1 MTLCIDIGTHTGWAL
16 LEGQQILESGTTHL
30 ATKEELDLQRREGK
44 ERTLDLRYSRLH
56 ALIRRFIKEHGI
68 ERIVFEDVLFSSTQM
83 QGQLWA
89 SLRCAIWAV
98 CQEFPIQVF
107 GLPVGTL
114 KLFATGSG
122 AAKKPGMATALAALE
137 PGSTVEMSGANVFL
151 RKSNGVLA
159 DDNEVDALWLA
170 RYTMEVDLGKR
181 DFLGVYQRKAAGK
194 AVRRRKRAQRKTDGN
209 IKKLAELGKQKAKKQ
224 SMREAIKA
232 AGKCCGVLR
241 KPGNFGRAVC
251 PKCGKA
257 IKLDMTAKKV
267 QSGPKPEAQPAAL
280 AA

>member
-1 MTLCIDIGTHTGWAL
+1 MG
-16 LEGQQILESGTTHL
+16 SGTTHL

-56 ALIRRFIKEHGI
+56 ALIRQFIKEHGI

-89 SLRCAIWAV
+89 SLRCAIWAN
-98 CQEFPIQVF
+98 CQELPIQVF

-122 AAKKPGMATALAALE
+122 AAGKPEMAAALAALE
-137 PGSTVEMSGANVFL
+137 PGSTVEMSGENVFL

-181 DFLGVYQRKAAGK
+181 DFLGVYQRKEADK
-194 AVRRRKRAQRKTDGN
+194 AERRRKRAQRKTDD
-209 IKKLAELGKQKAKKQ
+209 KVRKLAELGEQKAKKQ
-224 SMREAIKA
+224 VMKEAIKA

-241 KPGNFGRAVC
+241 KPGNFRRVVC
-251 PKCGKA
+251 PKCGKS
-257 IKLDMTAKKV
+257 IKLNMTAKAV
-267 QSGPKPEAQPAAL
+267 QSEPNPEAQPAAL
-280 AA
+280 AT

>member
-122 AAKKPGMATALAALE
+122 AAKKPEMATALAALE
-137 PGSTVEMSGANVFL
+137 PGSTVEMSRENVFL
-151 RKSNGVLA
+151 R
-159 DDNEVDALWLA
+159 
-170 RYTMEVDLGKR
+170 
-181 DFLGVYQRKAAGK
+181 
-194 AVRRRKRAQRKTDGN
+194 
-209 IKKLAELGKQKAKKQ
+209 
-224 SMREAIKA
+224 
-232 AGKCCGVLR
+232 
-241 KPGNFGRAVC
+241 
-251 PKCGKA
+251 
-257 IKLDMTAKKV
+257 
-267 QSGPKPEAQPAAL
+267 
-280 AA
+280 